1 MFENFNI
8 QLEKKLND
16 KEEIEVN
23 NYTRINLIN
32 NNLIGII

>member
-8 QLEKKLND
+8 QLDKKLND

-23 NYTRINLIN
+23 NYTRINMIN
-32 NNLIGII
+32 NNLIGIS

>member
-8 QLEKKLND
+8 QLEKKLDD